1 MKAEANIPVYMVDVQ
16 SLPASGFQIGL
27 SPEEKE
33 LSALATLAG
42 VSQITGLDS
51 ELTLRRW
58 RRYGVQVEGKSTGE
72 IEQPCR
78 LTLEPV
84 VQHLDEEFQV
94 RLVPENSRLARIDTD
109 GDGELLLDPEG
120 DDLPDTF
127 TGNRIDLWPI
137 VIEQLVLSIDPF
149 PQLPGA
155 VLENTDVEEEE
166 PGDASKSPFS
176 VLSKLKQ
183 EEK

>member
-1 MKAEANIPVYMVDVQ
+1 MKAEANIPVYMADVQ
-16 SLPASGFQIGL
+16 SLPASGFRIGL
-27 SPEEKE
+27 SPGDKE

-42 VSQITGLDS
+42 VSQIGNLAV
-51 ELTLRRW
+51 ELMLRRW
-58 RRYGVQVEGKSTGE
+58 RRDGVQVEGKITGE

-84 VQHLDEEFQV
+84 IQHLDEEFQV
-94 RLVPENSRLARIDTD
+94 RLVSENSRLARIDAD
-109 GDGELLLDPEG
+109 SDGELILDPEG

-137 VIEQLVLSIDPF
+137 IIEQLILLIDPF
-149 PQLPGA
+149 PQVPGA
-155 VLENTDVEEEE
+155 VLENIESDSEE
-166 PGDASKSPFS
+166 PADAKTSPFS

-183 EEK
+183 EE